1 MIIYEQNK
9 LKKIIEIEMFIKF
22 GWSWWLLEKQLRW
35 SDGLK
40 KGGVLKTLA
49 GIALLMLDLAGF

>member
-1 MIIYEQNK
+1 
-9 LKKIIEIEMFIKF
+9 MFIKF